1 MDKIKFTFSLV
12 KDSFTEFLNDN
23 GLKLSAALS
32 YYTIFSLAPLLLV
45 IISIVSIV
53 YGKEAFQGELFGQ
66 ISGLVGKD
74 AAAQLQELIK
84 NAAISNKSGVA
95 SAIGVVTL
103 MIGATGVFAEIQD
116 SINYIWSIKSKPKK
130 SWLEYL
136 KNRLLSFSIIITL
149 GFLLIVSLGV
159 NTFVD
164 LLSSRLERYFSEVSV
179 IVFSGLNIALV
190 IVIITALFTVIFKVL
205 PDGHVR
211 WKECMV
217 GAAFT
222 AILFAIGKFGIS
234 FYLGQQD
241 LGATYGAS
249 ASIVILLT
257 WVYYSSIILYFG
269 AEFTK
274 MYAKTDGVDISP
286 NEHAVRIVRQEVD
299 EKTGK
304 KISDSSVT
312 SGIKSESEKV
322 TSSTVKEGETLMQS
336 IIRFID
342 DKFDEL
348 LKEISGRIGLVPA
361 TATFYILMAVL
372 AFTILVTCI
381 LLAGQFINE
390 WLNSDYLGYLI
401 LLAFFAILMIS
412 CIFFKNSIFEMIR
425 KIMIKFRTVNTQSK
439 QENSIS

>member
-74 AAAQLQELIK
+74 AAAQLLELIK

-95 SAIGVVTL
+95 SVIGVVTL

-286 NEHAVRIVRQEVD
+286 NEHAVRIVRQEVE

-304 KISDSSVT
+304 KISDSGANS
-312 SGIKSESEKV
+312 SIKSEKE
-322 TSSTVKEGETLMQS
+322 TSSAVKEGESLMQS

-342 DKFDEL
+342 NKFDEL

-361 TATFYILMAVL
+361 TATFYVLMAVL

-401 LLAFFAILMIS
+401 LLAFFVILMLS
-412 CIFFKNSIFEMIR
+412 GIFFKNNIFEMIR
-425 KIMIKFRTVNTQSK
+425 KIMIKLRSVDTQSK
-439 QENSIS
+439 QENSVS

>member
-1 MDKIKFTFSLV
+1 MNKVKFTFTLV
-12 KDSFTEFLNDN
+12 KDSFTEFMNDN

-45 IISIVSIV
+45 IISIVSLV
-53 YGKEAFQGELFGQ
+53 YGRDAFQGDLFGQ
-66 ISGLVGKD
+66 IRGLVGNE
-74 AAAQLQELIK
+74 AAIQLQELIK
-84 NAAISNKSGVA
+84 NAAISDKSGIA
-95 SAIGVVTL
+95 SVIGIVTL
-103 MIGATGVFAEIQD
+103 IIGATGVFAEIQD
-116 SINYIWSIKSKPKK
+116 SINYIWAIKSKPKK
-130 SWLEYL
+130 SWLQYL
-136 KNRLLSFSIIITL
+136 KNRLLSFSLILTL

-159 NTFVD
+159 NTVVD

-179 IVFSGLNIALV
+179 IIFAGLNIALV
-190 IVIITALFTVIFKVL
+190 LFIITALFTVIFKVL

-274 MYAKTDGVDISP
+274 VYAKVDGTAISP
-286 NEHAVRIVRQEVD
+286 NEHAVLIVREEVED
-299 EKTGK
+299 KAATAFARAA
-304 KISDSSVT
+304 DPDAD
-312 SGIKSESEKV
+312 
-322 TSSTVKEGETLMQS
+322 TVVPEREEAENLMQM

-342 DKFDEL
+342 DKFDAL
-348 LKEISGRIGLVPA
+348 AKEAGKRIGQIPA
-361 TATFYILMAVL
+361 TGVFYVLIFVVVFAVVVTF
-372 AFTILVTCI
+372 
-381 LLAGQFINE
+381 LLLIGQLINRG
-390 WLNSDYLGYLI
+390 LNSDYLGYLI
-401 LLAFFAILMIS
+401 LLAFFVVVIVLGIVFRKNTTELVEKVIS
-412 CIFFKNSIFEMIR
+412 RSVKDNMKE
-425 KIMIKFRTVNTQSK
+425 
-439 QENSIS
+439 